1 MLWSFFFGRRPP
13 PRRTDLSFVLY
24 TRRGCHLCDTAW
36 QILDEARRRHG
47 FALEA
52 VDVDSSEE
60 LVSRYGNCVPVVTV
74 NGRLRFRGAV
84 NPVLLQRIFDAKP
97 VTAPSLP

>member
-1 MLWSFFFGRRPP
+1 MVFSFLFGRRRGRQRP
-13 PRRTDLSFVLY
+13 DLRVVLY
-24 TRRGCHLCDTAW
+24 TRHGCHLCDAAW

-52 VDVDSSEE
+52 IDVDSAAE
-60 LVSRYGNCVPVVTV
+60 LAMRYGTCVPVVTV

-84 NPVLLQRIFDAKP
+84 NPVLLQRILDVSPAQP
-97 VTAPSLP
+97 